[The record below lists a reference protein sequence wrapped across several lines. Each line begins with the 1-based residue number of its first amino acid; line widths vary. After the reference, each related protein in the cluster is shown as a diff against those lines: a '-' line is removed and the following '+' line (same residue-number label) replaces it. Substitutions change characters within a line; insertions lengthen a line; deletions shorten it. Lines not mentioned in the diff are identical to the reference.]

1 MITMTIR
8 EFLKHDYGRDIY
20 IDGLDDL
27 GVGYEGPIGLKPE
40 GEKQFAFL
48 LDFKIEVE
56 EGEDALN
63 AWVVIP
69 DVYDLEKMGDKV
81 IRFFWYIAG
90 NCLDEDWE
98 RWFYFPKVFEFPENK
113 SKEDNTMIKLTD
125 EQKKYA
131 DLVKKVGTPMVQEW
145 GYGKAEYVVR
155 LADNM
160 PFVSVFHPNSA
171 FAFCVCVDC
180 DNGRGIIT
188 DLVKALN
195 DRDYKIY
202 RNPEIVEGGE

>member
-1 MITMTIR
+1 MSN
-8 EFLKHDYGRDIY
+8 FPD
-20 IDGLDDL
+20 
-27 GVGYEGPIGLKPE
+27 
-40 GEKQFAFL
+40 AF
-48 LDFKIEVE
+48 K
-56 EGEDALN
+56 
-63 AWVVIP
+63 
-69 DVYDLEKMGDKV
+69 
-81 IRFFWYIAG
+81 
-90 NCLDEDWE
+90 
-98 RWFYFPKVFEFPENK
+98 FPENNK
-113 SKEDNTMIKLTD
+113 KEDTKMTKFTS
-125 EQKKYA
+125 EQKRYA

-195 DRDYKIY
+195 DSNYKIY
-202 RNPEIVEGGE
+202 RIIF